1 MEQVCSPYTPVA
13 VGLPVSKRELMV
25 IPEMLKEYIASLFQF
40 LWLWGHFR
48 RGETDIGAGHNSI
61 H

>member
-1 MEQVCSPYTPVA
+1 MEQVCSPYTPVP
-13 VGLPVSKRELMV
+13 VGLPVSKRELMI
-25 IPEMLKEYIASLFQF
+25 IPTMLKECIASLFQF

-48 RGETDIGAGHNSI
+48 TGERDIAPGHNRI